1 MLLLPLAPLS
11 SPPAPPP
18 LSPDTLSTDALS
30 SGRRRTMFNDIVHLQ
45 NLFSSGWPATTITD
59 AAAADGNQGG
69 AWNYGESAIN
79 QFGGSTTSFADH
91 SVMGSFGVTDTAY
104 SGEASY
110 AAGIASMNSVIN
122 VDPGTAASTAGHG
135 IPGATAGI

>member
-1 MLLLPLAPLS
+1 MRSRAWPSCAWTCFPDGGGLA
-11 SPPAPPP
+11 APIPKP
-18 LSPDTLSTDALS
+18 QTP
-30 SGRRRTMFNDIVHLQ
+30 NPQ
-45 NLFSSGWPATTITD
+45 K
-59 AAAADGNQGG
+59 QGG